1 MTGGRGQDAV
11 PSGAGPSHPDPADL
25 APLRRAIALAADAVD
40 AGDLPF
46 GAVLVGGR
54 GSVLLERRNSAITG
68 RDCTAHAETA
78 LARDASARYAPA
90 ELAGATLYAS
100 CEPCAMCAGAIY
112 WAGIG
117 RVVYA
122 MGEAEVH
129 TLLRERYGDDVL
141 ALPCR
146 AVFAAG
152 NRVVDVAGPFLP
164 VEARV
169 PHDRYLSRRAAE
181 S

>member
-1 MTGGRGQDAV
+1 MTI
-11 PSGAGPSHPDPADL
+11 PDPPDAADL
-25 APLRRAIALAADAVD
+25 APLRRAIALAVDAVD

-46 GAVLVGGR
+46 GAVLVGR
-54 GSVLLERRNSAITG
+54 SGSVLLERRNSVATG
-68 RDCTAHAETA
+68 RDSTAHAETA
-78 LARDASARYAPA
+78 VARDASARYSPA
-90 ELAGATLYAS
+90 ELAEATLYAS
-100 CEPCAMCAGAIY
+100 CEPCAMCSGAIY

-129 TLLRERYGDDVL
+129 ALLLERYADDVL

-152 NRVVDVAGPFLP
+152 NRVVEVAGPFLGE
-164 VEARV
+164 EARI
-169 PHDRYLSRRAAE
+169 PHDRYLLRQAAAG
-181 S
+181 